1 MSEID
6 RLAESLGIFP
16 GIFPGVPWEEYSKWK
31 GVSITR
37 LKEIGRSP
45 LHFRHRLANPKDS
58 PSMSLGR
65 AAHVAVLEPERFAEF
80 PVWDAGPRRGG
91 AWEAFKATHGIR
103 NILTVDERDAA
114 KAIAKAVREDD
125 RAMKYLCEGDAEVSM
140 RWIGDGG
147 VACKGRV
154 DWLAKGAIVG
164 LKTVRDVRMQFFA
177 KQAVNYGWIAQWAYY
192 ESGYMRLVE
201 EGLIEFHSLP
211 VRMVEIAVESEAPHD
226 VAVYTIEEEELA
238 LGRDEC
244 AKWLAAHARCEETGV
259 WPGAMPGETR
269 FLAPA
274 WAYKQDDDVSDL
286 GLEGF
291 EDE

>member
-1 MSEID
+1 MTEID
-6 RLAESLGIFP
+6 RLAESLGIRT
-16 GIFPGVPWEEYSKWK
+16 GIFPGVPWEEYSKWP

-45 LHFRHRLANPKDS
+45 LHYRHRLANPKDS

-65 AAHVAVLEPERFAEF
+65 AAHVAVLEPERFADF

-91 AWEAFKATHGIR
+91 AWEAFKQMHGTR

-114 KAIAKAVREDD
+114 KAIAKAVRQDD
-125 RAMKYLCEGDAEVSM
+125 RAMKYLCKGEAEVSM

-154 DWLAKGAIVG
+154 DWLTKGAIVG
-164 LKTVRDVRMQFFA
+164 LKTTRDIRAPFFG
-177 KQAVNYGWIAQWAYY
+177 KQAVNFGYCAQWAYY
-192 ESGYMRLVE
+192 RDGFTEIASPAL
-201 EGLIEFHSLP
+201 HQTP
-211 VRMVEIAVESEAPHD
+211 RMVEIVVEPEAPHD
-226 VAVYTIEEEELA
+226 VAVYAIEDDILDI
-238 LGRDEC
+238 GRDEYQG
-244 AKWLAAHARCEETGV
+244 WLNRLAACETYNE
-259 WPGAMPGETR
+259 WLGAVPKEVP
-269 FLAPA
+269 LELPA
-274 WAYKQDDDVSDL
+274 WAYRQDDDVSDL